1 MAYAINIKENKAGP
15 LSIQN
20 NIAILPESPEEVRNT
35 TRRDLL
41 ARIGPPVRKPT
52 ISPGTCRW
60 ILSDPQF
67 EAWHESSSQHIL
79 WITGR
84 AGKGKS
90 HLATFITQSLTHK
103 PRSQYPPLVLQ
114 VSCDNSD
121 IRRSTSLSV
130 HLNIL
135 HQILNFPRCD
145 KTLQDT
151 AAAILRDPH
160 TRFDSNL
167 PREDLWDLIKDFVNR
182 PLRITESVDSDYR
195 IYLVLDGLDECDP
208 ESIEDL
214 CTKLQQICADES
226 RERGPF
232 FKIVVLSRPLGHM
245 QHLQTWINLDD
256 DQQYGQRISTEI
268 GLFIEDQMQP
278 VLGSRKS
285 ALKVLKTILSERSHG
300 TFLWVSLALNILKS
314 RRTDLEDIL
323 TGGRRDLLDAIL
335 PVGLQSMYNRM
346 LLEALGGKYDGQ
358 HNPDPESC
366 AKIIR
371 YICTAYRPLT
381 QAELQT
387 AVGIP
392 HISTVIGY
400 CRHVLSQSSIG
411 IGPAPDGADGI
422 SRDDSNERSI
432 QLLHLSLKDYLLQAP
447 NFQVPASLGLIA
459 WPLLSR
465 TVNML
470 RIATY
475 RRWYLDQIGF
485 AAIAVLLSLHLHIKT
500 CPVFGTVLL
509 SVGALCAFELHSL
522 WKQKRSCIL
531 ELLLAAFEALLCR
544 CVHAVFAI
552 SESKCHNELLFRSL
566 EVLMDEKLG
575 LKEEKKCNLS
585 RPGALSAKRPQSIDA
600 ELDPFGKYASCFW
613 VEHLYSLCTPA
624 YGGVRR
630 IPYEGLLLQF
640 MENYFLHWLRNLS
653 QQDKI
658 RDCVGTMRKIV
669 RVIEKRQ
676 TKNKQLD
683 LLLKDAERFMT
694 RFAQMIEDAP
704 FQAYGSALAFCPTN
718 SILRSL
724 FWKQVLPIAKNIKT
738 SQNDWSPLL
747 QTLSCDKLES
757 IASVAI
763 SHDGK
768 IVASASDHTV
778 RLWDIE
784 TGRLTKVLTSHGAH
798 LRSVAFLRCGNV
810 VACARKSYFSGDV
823 MGWDT
828 STGESIGSFNTN
840 VEPYHLTCSPW
851 SDTIAVQGPGAPIEI
866 WHFDKGDSGRR
877 YLEHKIPDVDTQ
889 SMAFTSNG
897 HIIVDGYREVKVWN
911 IATHQLV
918 YTATKPQGDPLKRRA
933 RIDSLALQLLDGD
946 SSAELWDPATNTL
959 CQRVIKAGACTDE
972 VALSPNGKIYAIASD
987 TSSSQI
993 ELWSSKGIPWS
1004 EKPHVDNRDM
1014 YEFMLVSPDGSIL
1027 ATRTEKE
1034 GLRLM
1039 SLENG
1044 ALVPLAGPILDSFPS
1059 RLVFSPCGN
1068 LLAYEPAFSS
1078 GPREIFVWSLKD
1090 KKETHC
1096 LGVRKSCRISS
1107 MIFSPNGQMLAFD
1120 DEDGVALWN
1129 LDTGAHRILAG
1140 GFEDGHLLAF
1150 SGNSH
1155 FIAFPAAD
1163 NTIDVWDCTTFG
1175 FIMRLQG
1182 HTDYLTAITLSF
1194 NGQQV
1199 ASSSND
1205 NTFRVWNTRN
1215 EMSEESTIE
1224 ATQKDSMTLSEE
1236 NMRDLTFLQ
1245 DDNLLIS
1252 LNHNHELWVW
1262 NLRDRAVRYNRAY

>member
-1 MAYAINIKENKAGP
+1 MAYEINIKENKAGP

-90 HLATFITQSLTHK
+90 HLAAFITQSLTHK

-245 QHLQTWINLDD
+245 QHLKTWINLDD

-669 RVIEKRQ
+669 RVIE
-676 TKNKQLD
+676 
-683 LLLKDAERFMT
+683 
-694 RFAQMIEDAP
+694 
-704 FQAYGSALAFCPTN
+704 
-718 SILRSL
+718 
-724 FWKQVLPIAKNIKT
+724 
-738 SQNDWSPLL
+738 
-747 QTLSCDKLES
+747 
-757 IASVAI
+757 
-763 SHDGK
+763 
-768 IVASASDHTV
+768 V
-778 RLWDIE
+778 RLILSRATNWSRS
-784 TGRLTKVLTSHGAH
+784 RL
-798 LRSVAFLRCGNV
+798 

-866 WHFDKGDSGRR
+866 WHFDKGNSGRR

-1039 SLENG
+1039 NLENA

-1078 GPREIFVWSLKD
+1078 GPREIFVWSLRD

-1107 MIFSPNGQMLAFD
+1107 MMFSPNGQMLAFD

-1252 LNHNHELWVW
+1252 LNHNHELWIW
-1262 NLRDRAVRYNRAY
+1262 NLRDRAV